1 MFVHRIVPCLKSVCA
16 PDNICTTTTLCPTK
30 LAPVPIVT
38 VEPGDPA
45 DILLDVNTAHNNLLI
60 SDDLKTVTC
69 TRIRENRPETAER
82 FQYNQVDNLSIRTR
96 WEDFSSACSRGF
108 LNLLIELDTAS
119 ILEMETE
126 MEKLLITIKENLS
139 SDALFKFTAQ
149 NEADLLRWEKEI
161 KTVKIKKFSRDQN
174 DFQLNRVYKWRSNT
188 LGCRS
193 RSRSFSRTR
202 GTSADSGRTF
212 PGPSETDESDAEIG
226 HSSGI
231 VTRFKSRQQPSNVNK
246 RRTPQV
252 INLSQHLLSTSQIDV
267 LSRGLSFSP
276 SNAFHCFTAVKDLY
290 IFARKVILTKL
301 HNRRTQHFSGPLDL
315 REQQAIQDLEE
326 LLDEAAPSTLDPLIF
341 FFFSAGTLL
350 EPHF

>member
-1 MFVHRIVPCLKSVCA
+1 
-16 PDNICTTTTLCPTK
+16 
-30 LAPVPIVT
+30 
-38 VEPGDPA
+38 
-45 DILLDVNTAHNNLLI
+45 
-60 SDDLKTVTC
+60 
-69 TRIRENRPETAER
+69 
-82 FQYNQVDNLSIRTR
+82 
-96 WEDFSSACSRGF
+96 
-108 LNLLIELDTAS
+108 
-119 ILEMETE
+119 METE
-126 MEKLLITIKENLS
+126 MEKLLITIKENMS
-139 SDALFKFTAQ
+139 SDALSKFTAQ

-188 LGCRS
+188 LGRRS

-202 GTSADSGRTF
+202 GTSADSGCTF

-267 LSRGLSFSP
+267 LSRGLSVSP

-341 FFFSAGTLL
+341 FCWHSSGTTLL
-350 EPHF
+350 TLNIDMDFCHILIIFLLVPRLGHLKQYCILYVILMFFHQCHCVYIHIFMIMELLYNDYFPLVPRLGDLNLH